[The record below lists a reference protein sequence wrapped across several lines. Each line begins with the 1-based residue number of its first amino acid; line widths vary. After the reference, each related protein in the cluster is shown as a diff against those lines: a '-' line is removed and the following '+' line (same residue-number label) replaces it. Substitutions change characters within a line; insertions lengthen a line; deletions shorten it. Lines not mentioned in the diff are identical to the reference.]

1 MFKPASNFDFGS
13 IRDGVEMDSHF
24 LAALVDNGVL
34 VAGIRLQK
42 MGLPGA
48 RVLEGLRLGWLPFV
62 RNVLILLKVWDT
74 KKILHNSSHFLYTIL
89 IYYTRLFLYAFE
101 KTQP

>member
-1 MFKPASNFDFGS
+1 MFKPASNFDFAS

-24 LAALVDNGVL
+24 LTALVDNGVL

-42 MGLPGA
+42 MGLPGS

-62 RNVLILLKVWDT
+62 RNALILLKVWDT
-74 KKILHNSSHFLYTIL
+74 KKSLSNKRQGEKIPENFYTYL
-89 IYYTRLFLYAFE
+89 L
-101 KTQP
+101 